1 MSQKSQKRAG
11 KTSQNEPNNCEKTTF
26 SCKICDYVTSKKSN
40 YNRHLN
46 SAKHLKKKVPKVPK
60 TSKTSRKTS
69 QIEKS
74 QTIKIYT
81 CAVCLDDFT
90 SKSSFYRHKKTCS
103 TLTKIMAE
111 NAKLKQELKNNE
123 LNHLKD
129 MNEVLRKQNKHL
141 KEIGNTGKTTNNIH
155 NMTNTQNTNNISI
168 NMYLNEYCK
177 NAMNLTDFVDKIK
190 IQLKDINM
198 ESNYVDCVSNIL
210 IKNLKILD
218 VTERPIHCSDKK
230 RLQFYIKDGETW
242 EKDINKLDQSIDNIH
257 NKQYNLLHEFDEKNP
272 NQDEETFIQRQKIA
286 SIVHEPCLNNK
297 ETINEAIKRKMCE
310 SIDVKNIIEKID

>member
-1 MSQKSQKRAG
+1 M
-11 KTSQNEPNNCEKTTF
+11 NN
-26 SCKICDYVTSKKSN
+26 S
-40 YNRHLN
+40 
-46 SAKHLKKKVPKVPK
+46 
-60 TSKTSRKTS
+60 
-69 QIEKS
+69 
-74 QTIKIYT
+74 
-81 CAVCLDDFT
+81 
-90 SKSSFYRHKKTCS
+90 
-103 TLTKIMAE
+103 
-111 NAKLKQELKNNE
+111 
-123 LNHLKD
+123 
-129 MNEVLRKQNKHL
+129 
-141 KEIGNTGKTTNNIH
+141 NNI
-155 NMTNTQNTNNISI
+155 TNSQNTNNFSI

-190 IQLKDINM
+190 VQLKDIDV

-230 RLQFYIKDGETW
+230 RLQFYVKDGETW
-242 EKDINKLDQSIDNIH
+242 EKDFSKLDESIDNIH

-310 SIDVKNIIEKID
+310 SIDVKNVIEKID